1 MQKLPIKEEI
11 MAVAAL
17 LALGTLAIMTS
28 MIASYALMK
37 PAVQHYNVG
46 TQVSVGYCGYKSG
59 WFSDGGKFADC
70 MVDLWIPKIPAG
82 IGAAVGT
89 GAGLVQIGK
98 TVGSWA
104 LIRAGVRIAGFAGI
118 WGWGI
123 AAL

>member
-1 MQKLPIKEEI
+1 MQKHQIKQEI

-28 MIASYALMK
+28 MIVSYALMK
-37 PAVQHYNVG
+37 PSVQHYNVG
-46 TQVSVGYCGYKSG
+46 TQVSLGYCGFRSG
-59 WFSDGGKFADC
+59 GDLGRFADC